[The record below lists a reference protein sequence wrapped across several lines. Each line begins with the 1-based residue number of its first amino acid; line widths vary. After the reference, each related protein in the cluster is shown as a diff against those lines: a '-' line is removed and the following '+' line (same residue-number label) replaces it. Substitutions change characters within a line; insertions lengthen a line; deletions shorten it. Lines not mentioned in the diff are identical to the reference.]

1 MAYRLNLSD
10 DLAGSVRRV
19 ATEQLDGA
27 IEQLADGRD
36 DPVEA
41 IHDVRKRLK
50 KTRSLLRLARPSMR
64 SRDYRREN
72 RALRDRGRVL
82 SGTRDADVMIETVD
96 DLAERFAG
104 HAPSTLFEPIRGQL
118 SDRAS
123 RVRDEIQTE
132 LPTHGEALRSLRSQV
147 DDWPV
152 DAVDTA
158 ALVRGLS
165 RSYTRGRDAFAQADD
180 DPTTANLHEWRKRVK
195 DLWYQLRL
203 LRGAWPEVMKATADE
218 AKALSQDLGEDHDLA
233 LLAQLLVDH
242 PKVTAE
248 PSADR
253 DRLLELIGHRRGELL
268 EQSRERA
275 LRLYAES
282 PKAFRRRLRTYV
294 HTTARE
300 AARAPA

>member
-27 IEQLADGRD
+27 IEQLADGTE

-50 KTRSLLRLARPSMR
+50 KTRSLVRLARPSMR

-72 RALRDRGRVL
+72 RALRERGRVL
-82 SGTRDADVMIETVD
+82 SGTRDADVMIETID
-96 DLAERFAG
+96 DLAERYAG
-104 HAPSTLFEPIRGQL
+104 HAPSTLFDAIRGRL
-118 SDRAS
+118 SERAS
-123 RVRDEIQTE
+123 RVREEIQAE
-132 LPTHGEALRSLRSQV
+132 IAAHGQALRSLRSRV
-147 DDWPV
+147 DDWPL

-165 RSYTRGRDAFAQADD
+165 RSYRRGRDAFAQADAS
-180 DPTTANLHEWRKRVK
+180 PTTANLHEWRKRVK

-203 LRGAWPEVMKATADE
+203 VRDAWPQVIKATADE
-218 AKALSQDLGEDHDLA
+218 AKALSQALGDDHDLA
-233 LLAQLLVDH
+233 VLAQLLVDD
-242 PKVTAE
+242 PEVTAA

-253 DRLLELIGHRRGELL
+253 DRLLELIEHRRGELL
-268 EQSRERA
+268 EHSRERA

-282 PKAFRRRLRTYV
+282 PKAFRRRLRTYARS
-294 HTTARE
+294 TARE
-300 AARAPA
+300 AAGAPA